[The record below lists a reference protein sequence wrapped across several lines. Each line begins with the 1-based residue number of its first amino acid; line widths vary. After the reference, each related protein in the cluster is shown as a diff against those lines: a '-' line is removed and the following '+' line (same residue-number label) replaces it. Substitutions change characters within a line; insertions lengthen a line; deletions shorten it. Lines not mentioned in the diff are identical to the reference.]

1 MTDRFNPGDA
11 DFKQALRDFV
21 KAIPRVFVFLWEVAP
36 VMFSIIFVL
45 MLISSF
51 FPAAILWTS
60 KLVLDGVVEAVN
72 THKDWT
78 LLLTPIIVLFVIWL
92 IQALTGALSN
102 IMQMIMRQKAQIVA
116 QGQLMEKAGKLDL
129 AFFESP
135 RFYDQLYHARR
146 RMWGVYQSCFG
157 TVTFIQQFITLGTVL
172 GLLSV
177 LHPVAVLV
185 LVGTSLPHIWRE
197 ARFTKKRYKLDA
209 DLVRADR
216 LADYLARLVT
226 FRDTA
231 KEVRVFSLKDYFTNR
246 YYYYRNLYL
255 TAYRKLVIDESY
267 VSILLNL
274 LGLIGVSGIYIYAV
288 METVAGRITIGD
300 LPMVVGAAQQSRT
313 QLTGLISSGGRFY
326 ENSLFVTRFF
336 QFLDLDPKSIEGSLS
351 PPTRAVPLAFPSPIT
366 KGIEFKDVS
375 FKYPQTDTMVLDNV
389 SFTVPVGGK
398 IAIVG
403 VNGAGKTTMIKLL
416 ARLYDPTH
424 GSVSLDGIDLRE
436 YDLPQLRT
444 NISVVFQDFY
454 QYDISASDN
463 VGLGKVDEIDN
474 RPLVEIAAQRGGVHE
489 TIDALPSKYDTILGR
504 TFEQGVDL
512 SGGEWQNMAI
522 ARAFMSDSQF
532 LILDEP
538 TAALDALKEHQLY
551 ERFSDLTEDKT
562 VVFISHRFSTVRMA
576 DLIIVI
582 NGGRVTEIGSHQELL
597 ANGDLYSRMF
607 NTQASRYV
615 S

>member
-1 MTDRFNPGDA
+1 MTDRFNPGEA

-21 KAIPRVFVFLWEVAP
+21 NAIPRVFVFLWEVAP

>member
-1 MTDRFNPGDA
+1 MTDRFNPGEA